1 MIPRIAFVKPLEANY
16 LYESNSKDISL
27 TEIFL
32 VFFKRKLFIFIF
44 TSIFSGLIFLYS
56 TTLND
61 IYISSAVLVESQDR
75 ESSADMGGLGALID
89 FSSSSK
95 LKTEDISRE
104 TLRSKDFFRYFV
116 NKRDILPVLLASE
129 SYIKDTKSIS
139 FNNDVFFE
147 NKWVQGEPNLN
158 DLQIWQLFNSHV
170 TFSATNKR
178 NFITMSVKHIS
189 PYEAKQWLDWIIID
203 LNNYVSS
210 KKKNNAENFILF
222 LQNRLKLET
231 VPEIKDQIAVM
242 IKKQL
247 NIVMLSQN
255 QDDFLLQ
262 IIDSPNL
269 PIKKSYPSRLII
281 LIVSLVSTFIF
292 SLLIVLLQYYFK
304 DPKQEIST

>member
-1 MIPRIAFVKPLEANY
+1 MNHY
-16 LYESNSKDISL
+16 SYEENKSTDISL

-139 FNNDVFFE
+139 FNNEVFFE

-158 DLQIWQLFNSHV
+158 DLEIWQLFNSHV

-189 PYEAKQWLDWIIID
+189 PYEAKQWLDWIIVD

-281 LIVSLVSTFIF
+281 LIVSLVATFIF
-292 SLLIVLLQYYFK
+292 SLLIVLLQHYFK

>member
-1 MIPRIAFVKPLEANY
+1 MNHY
-16 LYESNSKDISL
+16 SYEENKSTDISL

-44 TSIFSGLIFLYS
+44 TSIVSGLIFAYS

-139 FNNDVFFE
+139 FNNEVFFE

-158 DLQIWQLFNSHV
+158 DLEIWQLFNSHV

-189 PYEAKQWLDWIIID
+189 PYEAKQWLDWIIVD

-292 SLLIVLLQYYFK
+292 SLLIVLLQHYFK

>member
-1 MIPRIAFVKPLEANY
+1 MNNY
-16 LYESNSKDISL
+16 SYEESNSKDISL

-61 IYISSAVLVESQDR
+61 VYISSAVLVESQDR
-75 ESSADMGGLGALID
+75 ESSADMGGFGALID
-89 FSSSSK
+89 FSSSNK

-139 FNNDVFFE
+139 FNSEVFFE

-158 DLQIWQLFNSHV
+158 DLEIWQLFNSHI

-178 NFITMSVKHIS
+178 NFITMSVEHIS

-203 LNNYVSS
+203 LNNYISS

-222 LQNRLKLET
+222 LQNRLKLES

-292 SLLIVLLQYYFK
+292 SLLIVLLQHYFK
-304 DPKQEIST
+304 DPKQKIST